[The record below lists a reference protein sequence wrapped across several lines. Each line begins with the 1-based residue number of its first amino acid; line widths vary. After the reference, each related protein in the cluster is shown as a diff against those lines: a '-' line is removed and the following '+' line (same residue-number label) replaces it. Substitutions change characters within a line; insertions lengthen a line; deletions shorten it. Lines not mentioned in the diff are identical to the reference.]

1 MPVTWSI
8 SRADRFVL
16 VTVDGEVQAKDIQ
29 QYMSAMVAE
38 GVLSYRKLFDAR
50 YVVPGGLRLS
60 DFKAFAAT
68 IVAIAKD
75 APVGPL
81 AIVIASDMDRE
92 LADAYG
98 KADVGRALAIF
109 SDMAEARQWLD
120 GLAECAAAA

>member
-1 MPVTWSI
+1 MPVTWST
-8 SRADRFVL
+8 SREDRFVL
-16 VTVDGEVQAKDIQ
+16 VTLDGEVQAKDIQ

-60 DFKAFAAT
+60 DFKAFAGT
-68 IVAIAKD
+68 IVAMEKD

-81 AIVIASDMDRE
+81 AIVIGSDMDRE
-92 LADAYG
+92 LADVYG
-98 KADVGRALAIF
+98 RADAGRALAVF

-120 GLAECAAAA
+120 GLAVEAAAA